1 MNGTFRVIY
10 TYMSFIKFCNLF
22 FFSFCSTKD
31 PNTVFVSNLLFSVDE
46 ERLKDVF
53 LPVKI
58 TQENAFLKYF
68 HIHYVLL
75 FKEQRFINYGIIL
88 YLGFKGV

>member
-1 MNGTFRVIY
+1 MQPFLKVFINCTFSVIY
-10 TYMSFIKFCNLF
+10 THMPFIKFSILF

-58 TQENAFLKYF
+58 T
-68 HIHYVLL
+68 
-75 FKEQRFINYGIIL
+75 
-88 YLGFKGV
+88 